1 MKLSPAQRETLALLK
16 LAGDAQT
23 AKAIGMPSRTMEIL
37 KQSGCVEVARID
49 AKATMTTGVYYRITD
64 KGRQEAA
71 A

>member
-16 LAGDAQT
+16 CAGDAQT
-23 AKAIGMPSRTMEIL
+23 AKTLGMPSKTMEIL
-37 KQSGCVEVARID
+37 KASGCVEVARVD
-49 AKATMTTGVYYRITD
+49 GKASMTTGVYYRITD